1 VDVRSDDRAFGG
13 GGFDRVFGA
22 GKTRHTSQSVDG
34 IEIRVTMHT
43 LLQDLRH
50 GVRNLLKRPGFT
62 AIVLLVLGLGIGST
76 TAIFSIVDA
85 LLLRSLP
92 YPESERVVLLRE
104 VSANGNLMAMAAANF
119 RDVKATSQSFD
130 ALAISA
136 GSFPLV
142 VTGADEPM
150 RAQVSYASGGFIK
163 AMGVQPLAGRSFLP
177 EEETYGGPVAV
188 MLSYDFWQKHLGGR
202 ADFDAVK
209 LNVDGVTCNVVG
221 ILPAGFDY
229 PTGTEIWL
237 TGNTEPPD
245 PSRTAHNWP
254 VLGRLKSDTSF
265 EQARAEVSLIGK
277 QLRATYGDKMDAVD
291 LTLIPLQTHLT
302 RNVRQGLWLLLGG
315 VGLLLLV
322 TCANFSNLLLAQVTT
337 REREFTIRCALGAS
351 RFHLTRQLL
360 VENLLLT
367 LPAAALGAWLASF
380 GVRLLLLLDKGT
392 LPRINTIGVNGRV
405 LLFSC
410 ALGVLIGVALSFLP
424 AFRFSRQVNFAI
436 QAAGRGQVSAGFGT
450 RLRPLMV
457 IGQIGLTVVLL
468 AASGLLA
475 RSFFNLTKVD
485 PGFKTESAVAMHLS
499 LPTTISPEE
508 DERLRQFYVE
518 LLDRIG
524 QLPGV
529 TAVGGINVLPLS
541 GGARNGTF
549 LIDDDPNQRGYAVY
563 RVASAGYFAAMKIP
577 LIKGRMFDR
586 SDTVKSP
593 HVAVISQS
601 LAQRYWPNEDPLGKR
616 IQFGNMDTDKH
627 LLHVVGVVGDVRV
640 ALENEPQPTVYSFSL
655 QRPQWWQV
663 AQLAIVVRA
672 NTDPES
678 LAPAM
683 RSTVQSLRSDAPAT
697 FTTLEQ
703 VVSSAFDA
711 RRFSLVLFTVFAG
724 VALLITLIGLYGML
738 AYLVAERRHEI
749 GVRMA
754 LGAQPGNVLRLVI
767 GQGLKLVVLGVIV
780 GLIGAWGLTRFMQSL
795 LFGVTPTDPGTFAAI
810 ALLLLLVALMA
821 CWIPA
826 RRATKVD
833 PLVALRYE

>member
-1 VDVRSDDRAFGG
+1 
-13 GGFDRVFGA
+13 
-22 GKTRHTSQSVDG
+22 
-34 IEIRVTMHT
+34 MHT
-43 LLQDLRH
+43 LLQDFKH
-50 GVRNLLKRPGFT
+50 GLRNLVKRPGFT
-62 AIVLLVLGLGIGST
+62 TIVLVVLGLGIGST

-92 YPESERVVLLRE
+92 YHESERLVLMRE
-104 VSANGNLMAMAAANF
+104 VGAKGNLMALAGPNF
-119 RDVKATSQSFD
+119 VDLRASSQSFD
-130 ALAISA
+130 ALAIAA

-142 VTGADEPM
+142 VTGAGEPM
-150 RAQVSYASGGFIK
+150 RANISYASGGFTK
-163 AMGVQPLAGRSFLP
+163 AMGVQPVAGRSFVA
-177 EEETYGGPVAV
+177 EEEKYGGPVAV

-202 ADFDAVK
+202 ADFNAVT
-209 LNVDGVTCNVVG
+209 LNVDGVACNVVG

-229 PTGTEIWL
+229 PTSTEIWM
-237 TGNTEPPD
+237 TGNAEPPNT
-245 PSRTAHNWP
+245 SRTAHNLT
-254 VLGRLKSDTSF
+254 VIGRLRSGTSL
-265 EQARAEVSLIGK
+265 EEARAEVSLIA
-277 QLRATYGDKMDAVD
+277 QRLRAAYGDKTDAVD
-291 LTLIPLQTHLT
+291 FTLIPLQTHLT
-302 RNVRQGLWLLLGG
+302 RNVRQGLWLLLGA

-424 AFRFSRQVNFAI
+424 AFRFSRQVNLAI

-450 RLRPLMV
+450 RVRALMV
-457 IGQIGLTVVLL
+457 VGQIGLTVVLL
-468 AASGLLA
+468 AAAGLLA
-475 RSFFNLTKVD
+475 RSFLKLTKVD
-485 PGFKTESAVAMHLS
+485 PGFNTESAVAMTLS

-508 DERLRQFYVE
+508 DERLRQFYVQ
-518 LLDRIG
+518 LLERVG

-541 GGARNGTF
+541 GGFRNGQF
-549 LIDDDPNQRGYAVY
+549 LINDDPNQKGYAVY
-563 RVASAGYFAAMKIP
+563 RVASAGYFGAMKIP

-586 SDTVKSP
+586 SDTVNSP

-601 LAQRYWPNEDPLGKR
+601 LAQRYWPNGDAIGKR

-627 LLHVVGVVGDVRV
+627 LLNIVGVVGDVRV
-640 ALENEPQPTVYSFSL
+640 VLENEPQPTVYSFSL

-672 NTDPES
+672 NTDPKS
-678 LAPAM
+678 LEPAL
-683 RSTVQSLRSDAPAT
+683 RSTVQSLRSDAPAS
-697 FTTLEQ
+697 FTTLEE

-711 RRFSLVLFTVFAG
+711 RRFSLVLFGVFAV

-738 AYLVAERRHEI
+738 AYLVAERRQEI
-749 GVRMA
+749 GIRMA

-767 GQGLKLVVLGVIV
+767 GQGLKLVVLGVVV
-780 GLIGAWGLTRFMQSL
+780 GLIGAWALTRFMQSL

-810 ALLLLLVALMA
+810 SLLLLLVALMA
-821 CWIPA
+821 CWVPA